1 MSGRLERASADR
13 PSRTLGVLIPGMG
26 NVMRGAWRSRWSTVT
41 TVLAVLL
48 VACSS
53 AVSSGVSDSGSSN
66 GANSGSSSGSSSA
79 GGDAA
84 SDLAFTL
91 YQGSEVLGEGK
102 LTVDSLQ
109 GKPLVL
115 NFWAG
120 LCPPCRAEMPTCK
133 SSTTRTKTA

>member
-1 MSGRLERASADR
+1 MSGRLERVSADR
-13 PSRTLGVLIPGMG
+13 PSWTLGVLIPGMG
-26 NVMRGAWRSRWSTVT
+26 NVMRGAWRSRWITVT

-53 AVSSGVSDSGSSN
+53 AVSSGASDGGSSN
-66 GANSGSSSGSSSA
+66 VANSGSSSGSSSA

-91 YQGSEVLGEGK
+91 YQGPEVLGEGN
-102 LTVDSLQ
+102 LTVGSLQ
-109 GKPLVL
+109 SKPLVL

-120 LCPPCRAEMPTCK
+120 LCPPYQVEMPTCK
-133 SSTTRTKTA
+133 SSTTRTRTA